1 MSFNPY
7 EVRPIGSDKFE
18 EHLQDIYVSEY
29 YRNQLPADDEDPLKL
44 AAYGTKIWRSE
55 PAYDPWIE
63 LIFAVTAQAVVDYI
77 EAYKHWK
84 RAQEKDDI
92 GAEVMWHSRMLQM
105 ENEYFRSYEI
115 TEILFDKLLKM
126 LETQYAKTGADRI
139 MERIIH
145 NYFTWCTK
153 NDYQKGMIRK

>member
-1 MSFNPY
+1 
-7 EVRPIGSDKFE
+7 
-18 EHLQDIYVSEY
+18 
-29 YRNQLPADDEDPLKL
+29 
-44 AAYGTKIWRSE
+44 
-55 PAYDPWIE
+55 
-63 LIFAVTAQAVVDYI
+63 
-77 EAYKHWK
+77 
-84 RAQEKDDI
+84 
-92 GAEVMWHSRMLQM
+92 M

>member
-18 EHLQDIYVSEY
+18 EHLQDICVSEY
-29 YRNQLPADDEDPLKL
+29 YRNRLPADDEDPLKL

-63 LIFAVTAQAVVDYI
+63 LMFAVTAQAVVDYI

-84 RAQEKDDI
+84 KAQEKDDM

-139 MERIIH
+139 MERIRH